1 VMNVKFDFT
10 ASDGTT
16 LTSVILTQNDYQQF
30 IVIKDP
36 RSLISNVTETTNT
49 INNNLSG
56 LLRYQTIHTSQETTP
71 PQQTNYTPPSP
82 INTANLDNRL
92 VDGVITAVVASGA
105 VSIITWFVRTKIAK
119 KIAKEYYFTL
129 EKIIED
135 GSQHIRIRNS
145 GPTIE
150 DCIILCSSMACVW
163 TDTKTDKPRHVYEG
177 SISVV
182 RLPDEFG
189 NNPLISVKSG
199 KKVLKKTQ
207 LDDMAHG

>member
-1 VMNVKFDFT
+1 MPT
-10 ASDGTT
+10 
-16 LTSVILTQNDYQQF
+16 
-30 IVIKDP
+30 
-36 RSLISNVTETTNT
+36 
-49 INNNLSG
+49 
-56 LLRYQTIHTSQETTP
+56 
-71 PQQTNYTPPSP
+71 QQTSNYTPPAP
-82 INTANLDNRL
+82 KNTAGLDNKL

-105 VSIITWFVRTKIAK
+105 ISIITWFVRTKIAK

-135 GSQHIRIRNS
+135 GIQHIRIRNS

-150 DCIILCSSMACVW
+150 DCIILCAGVACVW
-163 TDTKTDKPRHVYEG
+163 TDTKTDKPRHVHEG

-189 NNPLISVKSG
+189 NNSLISVKSG

-207 LDDMAHG
+207 LDDMAYG